1 MKLGMFMQPVHD
13 PSRNYT
19 QALEEDRQTI
29 LLADELGFSEVW
41 VGEHV
46 SATAEP
52 ITAPLVFLASLIEQ
66 TRNIKLG
73 TGVFC
78 LPLQHPAI
86 IAGQAAMF
94 DHMCKGRFQMGIG
107 TGGLASDVELFDVG
121 GNTDR
126 GDMVRESIEM
136 IRGIWAGEAPYR
148 LEGKYWT
155 TKIEDVSRLE
165 FGVGEFPKPYQQPHP
180 PIAISVM
187 SPNSGSAR
195 LAGQNGWIPIS
206 GANLVQPRYIAS
218 HWALY
223 AEGCEQRG
231 VPADPDIWRVSRS
244 VVVAE
249 SDAEARDYVLNP
261 EGALSFW
268 FRYIVSS
275 FRQRGALAA
284 LAPADHP
291 DPQALTWEEAAES
304 MVSWGSAE
312 TVLEKLVALREDVGH
327 FGTLTITAHEW
338 DEPAFCQRS
347 MRMLAQEVMP
357 RLSKHAEQAQKASRA
372 A

>member
-1 MKLGMFMQPVHD
+1 MELGMFMQPVHD
-13 PSRNYT
+13 PKRNYT
-19 QALEEDRQTI
+19 QVLNDDRDTI
-29 LLADELGFSEVW
+29 ILADQLGFSEVW

-66 TRNIKLG
+66 TKRIKLG

-94 DHMCKGRFQMGIG
+94 DHMSLGRFQMGIG
-107 TGGLASDVELFDVG
+107 TGGLASDVELFAVG

-126 GDMVRESIEM
+126 GEMVRESIDM
-136 IRGIWAGEAPYR
+136 ILAIWDGQAPYDI
-148 LEGKYWT
+148 EGKYWS
-155 TKIEDVSRLE
+155 TKIQDVSRLE
-165 FGVGEFPKPYQQPHP
+165 FGVGAFPKPYQQPHP
-180 PIAISVM
+180 PIAISLM
-187 SPNSGSAR
+187 SPGSSSA
-195 LAGQNGWIPIS
+195 LMAGERGWIPIS

-218 HWALY
+218 HWERYL
-223 AEGCEQRG
+223 EGAARRG
-231 VPADPDIWRVSRS
+231 VEPDPSIWRVSRS
-244 VVVAE
+244 VVVAPTDE
-249 SDAEARDYVLNP
+249 EARQYVLRDD
-261 EGALSFW
+261 GALSFW

-284 LAPADHP
+284 IAPDDHP
-291 DPQALTWEEAAES
+291 NPDALTWQEAAES
-304 MVSWGSAE
+304 MVTWGSPD
-312 TVLEKLVALREDVGH
+312 TVLSKLVALRDTVGD

-338 DEPAFCQRS
+338 DDPAFCKRS
-347 MRMLAQEVMP
+347 MRMLAEDVMP
-357 RLSKHAEQAQKASRA
+357 KFSQHADTTRA

>member
-13 PSRNYT
+13 PKRDYT

-29 LLADELGFSEVW
+29 LLADKLGFSEVW
-41 VGEHV
+41 VGEHI

-66 TRNIKLG
+66 TKSIKLG

-86 IAGQAAMF
+86 IAGQVAMF
-94 DHMCKGRFQMGIG
+94 DHMAKGRFQMGIG
-107 TGGLASDVELFDVG
+107 SGGLASDVELFDVG
-121 GNTDR
+121 GSTDR

-136 IRGIWAGEAPYR
+136 ILAIWSGEAPYR
-148 LEGKYWT
+148 LQGKYWNT
-155 TKIEDVSRLE
+155 QIQDVSRLE
-165 FGVGEFPKPYQQPHP
+165 FGVGAFPKPYQQPHP

-187 SPNSGSAR
+187 SPKSGSAR
-195 LAGQNGWIPIS
+195 LAGAHGWIPIS
-206 GANLVQPRYIAS
+206 GANLVQPRYISS
-218 HWALY
+218 HWDLY
-223 AEGCEQRG
+223 AEGCENRG
-231 VPADPDIWRVSRS
+231 VRPDPDIWRVSRS

-249 SDAEARDYVLNP
+249 SDAAARDYVLNP
-261 EGALSFW
+261 DGALSFW

-275 FRQRGALAA
+275 FRQRKALPA
-284 LAPADHP
+284 LAPSGHP
-291 DPQALTWEEAAES
+291 DPEALTWEEAAES
-304 MVSWGSAE
+304 MVTWGSPD
-312 TVLEKLVALREDVGH
+312 TVADKLVALRDETGH

-338 DEPAFCQRS
+338 DDPEFCQRS
-347 MRMLAQEVMP
+347 MSMLSSEVMP
-357 RLSKHAEQAQKASRA
+357 VFAKHAEQDLKRSQA